1 MRLETPELIYQKT
14 RSSTYACE
22 YHIIWCTKY
31 RRSVLSADI
40 QSRLK
45 ELVLESEEKYGYIVR
60 AVETMTD
67 HVHLLMSIPPTVSVG
82 IMIGKIKGLT
92 AKVLREEFPHLK
104 SRLPNLWTRSY
115 FVASTGGVTLEAL
128 KHYVENQ
135 KGV

>member
-22 YHIIWCTKY
+22 YHIIWCAKY
-31 RRSVLSADI
+31 RRTVLSTEI
-40 QSRLK
+40 QARLK
-45 ELVLESEEKYGYIVR
+45 ELVLGSQEKHGYIVR

-67 HVHLLMSIPPTVSVG
+67 PVHLLISIPPTIAVG
-82 IMIGKIKGLT
+82 ILIGKITGMT
-92 AKVLREEFPHLK
+92 AKVLRDEFRHLK

-115 FVASTGGVTLEAL
+115 FVASTGGVTLQVL
-128 KHYVENQ
+128 KQYVETQ

>member
-1 MRLETPELIYQKT
+1 MRLETPDLTYQNT

-22 YHIIWCTKY
+22 YHILWCTKY
-31 RRSVLSADI
+31 RRTALSAEI
-40 QSRLK
+40 QARFR
-45 ELVLESEEKYGYIVR
+45 ELVLESQEKYGYIVR

-67 HVHLLMSIPPTVSVG
+67 HVHLLMSIPPTEAVG
-82 IMIGKIKGLT
+82 ILIGKIKGMT

-115 FVASTGGVTLEAL
+115 FVASTGGVSLAAL
-128 KHYVENQ
+128 KQYVESQ